1 MSHSPDIIERSDD
14 SMDDVVEVRN
24 ARSRLARRPRRHAA
38 LTVEEKR
45 SVYNSEGGKAERN
58 YHRMCR
64 NATQGIVRCLIA
76 VVTLGCLVAS
86 RLSFAVMIEQ
96 FSSNSSSVS
105 VNDSVRVNDSRFKD
119 SVRVSSLF
127 WLLLLSILIPYAFSF
142 VRCAWVSLQ
151 LLRIDQRIHYPWP
164 SLSAKASLMK

>member
-105 VNDSVRVNDSRFKD
+105 VNDSVRV
-119 SVRVSSLF
+119 SSLF
-127 WLLLLSILIPYAFSF
+127 WLLLFSILIPYAFSF